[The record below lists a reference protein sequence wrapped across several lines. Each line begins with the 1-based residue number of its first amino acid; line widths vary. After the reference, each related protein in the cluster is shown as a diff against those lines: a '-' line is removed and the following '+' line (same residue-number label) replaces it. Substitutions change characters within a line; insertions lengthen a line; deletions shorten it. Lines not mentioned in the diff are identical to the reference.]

1 MRPRARRLAGQ
12 RVAPLQAAQGQGVGL
27 GVQVEGL
34 LPKIEV
40 KPSVEPGRRVLA
52 DVTVE
57 RFQML
62 FAQRWFVQARQIQA
76 GQQPG
81 GTVRARYLPRLDVV
95 LFGQG
100 WVLAQQREVAEVN

>member
-52 DVTVE
+52 NIAVE
-57 RFQML
+57 RFLLLRPQC
-62 FAQRWFVQARQIQA
+62 
-76 GQQPG
+76 
-81 GTVRARYLPRLDVV
+81 RL
-95 LFGQG
+95 Q
-100 WVLAQQREVAEVN
+100 